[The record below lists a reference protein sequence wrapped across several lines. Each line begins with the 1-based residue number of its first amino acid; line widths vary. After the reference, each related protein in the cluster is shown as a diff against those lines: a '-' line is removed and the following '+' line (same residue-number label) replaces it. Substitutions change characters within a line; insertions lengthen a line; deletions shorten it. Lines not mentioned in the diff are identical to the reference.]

1 MRTPWRAGANLKAV
15 THRRSQHVL
24 LVAAATAVAA
34 AIVGLFALESP
45 LGRDADA
52 RSLAGFEQVNGRLT
66 GLANVV
72 SHWTPV
78 LVVATGALLV
88 AISLFRGRRRV
99 ALAVPLA
106 MGAAVGTSELL
117 KLLIAVPRFYAVL
130 GPDQPG
136 AGSWPSGHATAA
148 MITALCA
155 VLVVPARLRPAVAVA
170 GSIGVLTVSYSML
183 AIGSHYPSD
192 ILGGLLVA
200 AMWMSLTLYALW
212 RREGD
217 AVAVRV
223 APALA
228 DFRTAFVAAAVAA
241 AGIAALAIAGAARP
255 GVISV
260 GGSLLVAA
268 AAVAAVSA
276 TLTGGLVAALQSH
289 RRLSLAPSRANARP
303 PAA

>member
-1 MRTPWRAGANLKAV
+1 M
-15 THRRSQHVL
+15 HRRSQHVL
-24 LVAAATAVAA
+24 LLAAATAVAA
-34 AIVGLFALESP
+34 ATVGLLAFESP
-45 LGRDADA
+45 LVREADA
-52 RSLAGFEQVNGRLT
+52 RSLAGFEQINGRLSA
-66 GLANVV
+66 LANAI

-78 LVVATGALLV
+78 VVVLTGALLV
-88 AISLFRGRRRV
+88 AIALFRGRRRV

-117 KLLIAVPRFYAVL
+117 KLLIAVPRYSAGL
-130 GPDQPG
+130 GLIAPSG
-136 AGSWPSGHATAA
+136 GSWPSGHTTAA

-170 GSIGVLTVSYSML
+170 GSVAVLAVSYSML
-183 AIGSHYPSD
+183 AIGAHFPSD
-192 ILGGLLVA
+192 VLGGLLVA

-212 RREGD
+212 RHEGD
-217 AVAVRV
+217 AVSVRV

-228 DFRTAFVAAAVAA
+228 DFATVFVTAAVAA
-241 AGIAALAIAGAARP
+241 AGLGGLAIAAALRP
-255 GVISV
+255 GAVSI
-260 GGSLLVAA
+260 GGSLLLAA

-289 RRLSLAPSRANARP
+289 RRLGLAPARAKLRP